1 MKDLKDL
8 NLLDRF
14 LFAEAMEDPQNM
26 RDVLEII
33 LGKDAVLKHLPQ
45 TEKEARISPAY
56 RFAKVDVW
64 AKDTDEVVYDTE
76 VQGTNTKNL
85 PKRSRYYESIID
97 AKLLK
102 PGERDFN
109 KMNDIYIILI
119 APFDLFG
126 KRKYMYTFEMTCKED
141 PSVSLEDGATRIF
154 LNTHGENPDEV
165 SPELVE
171 LLHYIEHTTQDMADG
186 CKSERIHKMQKR
198 ICSIKSSEEVSVR
211 YMQRW
216 EEMEMEKEAAREL
229 GLAEGRTQGL
239 TEGRT
244 QGLAEGR
251 AEGRSSMARLIDKLL
266 EENRIE
272 DCKRIAKDPEFCQH
286 LMEEFG
292 IE

>member
-1 MKDLKDL
+1 MVIEEKQK
-8 NLLDRF
+8 NGAQ
-14 LFAEAMEDPQNM
+14 LFFTSNIEN
-26 RDVLEII
+26 
-33 LGKDAVLKHLPQ
+33 
-45 TEKEARISPAY
+45 
-56 RFAKVDVW
+56 
-64 AKDTDEVVYDTE
+64 
-76 VQGTNTKNL
+76 
-85 PKRSRYYESIID
+85 
-97 AKLLK
+97 
-102 PGERDFN
+102 
-109 KMNDIYIILI
+109 YIIKGELI
-119 APFDLFG
+119 
-126 KRKYMYTFEMTCKED
+126 
-141 PSVSLEDGATRIF
+141 
-154 LNTHGENPDEV
+154 DEV

-239 TEGRT
+239 
-244 QGLAEGR
+244 AEGR

>member
-1 MKDLKDL
+1 MTRKL
-8 NLLDRF
+8 RSF
-14 LFAEAMEDPQNM
+14 
-26 RDVLEII
+26 
-33 LGKDAVLKHLPQ
+33 DAN
-45 TEKEARISPAY
+45 
-56 RFAKVDVW
+56 F
-64 AKDTDEVVYDTE
+64 
-76 VQGTNTKNL
+76 
-85 PKRSRYYESIID
+85 
-97 AKLLK
+97 
-102 PGERDFN
+102 ER
-109 KMNDIYIILI
+109 L
-119 APFDLFG
+119 
-126 KRKYMYTFEMTCKED
+126 
-141 PSVSLEDGATRIF
+141 
-154 LNTHGENPDEV
+154 
-165 SPELVE
+165 
-171 LLHYIEHTTQDMADG
+171 Q
-186 CKSERIHKMQKR
+186 
-198 ICSIKSSEEVSVR
+198 EVSVR

>member
-1 MKDLKDL
+1 MRSYTFEEYKLMMNHKES
-8 NLLDRF
+8 LLDKF
-14 LFAEAMEDPQNM
+14 
-26 RDVLEII
+26 
-33 LGKDAVLKHLPQ
+33 
-45 TEKEARISPAY
+45 ISSLNQIEY
-56 RFAKVDVW
+56 K
-64 AKDTDEVVYDTE
+64 K
-76 VQGTNTKNL
+76 
-85 PKRSRYYESIID
+85 I
-97 AKLLK
+97 
-102 PGERDFN
+102 
-109 KMNDIYIILI
+109 IILI

-154 LNTHGENPDEV
+154 LNTHGDNPDEV

-286 LMEEFG
+286 MMEEFG

>member
-1 MKDLKDL
+1 MTRADFVILWDNFSNDKT
-8 NLLDRF
+8 LLLSHDFVRYCYRGKQKNGAQ
-14 LFAEAMEDPQNM
+14 LFFTSNIEN
-26 RDVLEII
+26 
-33 LGKDAVLKHLPQ
+33 
-45 TEKEARISPAY
+45 
-56 RFAKVDVW
+56 
-64 AKDTDEVVYDTE
+64 
-76 VQGTNTKNL
+76 
-85 PKRSRYYESIID
+85 
-97 AKLLK
+97 
-102 PGERDFN
+102 
-109 KMNDIYIILI
+109 YII
-119 APFDLFG
+119 
-126 KRKYMYTFEMTCKED
+126 K
-141 PSVSLEDGATRIF
+141 
-154 LNTHGENPDEV
+154 GELTDEV

-239 TEGRT
+239 
-244 QGLAEGR
+244 AEGR

>member
-1 MKDLKDL
+1 MVIEEKQK
-8 NLLDRF
+8 NGAQ
-14 LFAEAMEDPQNM
+14 LFFTSNIEN
-26 RDVLEII
+26 
-33 LGKDAVLKHLPQ
+33 
-45 TEKEARISPAY
+45 
-56 RFAKVDVW
+56 
-64 AKDTDEVVYDTE
+64 
-76 VQGTNTKNL
+76 
-85 PKRSRYYESIID
+85 
-97 AKLLK
+97 
-102 PGERDFN
+102 
-109 KMNDIYIILI
+109 YII
-119 APFDLFG
+119 
-126 KRKYMYTFEMTCKED
+126 K
-141 PSVSLEDGATRIF
+141 
-154 LNTHGENPDEV
+154 GELTDEV

-198 ICSIKSSEEVSVR
+198 ICSIKSSEEVSVK

>member
-1 MKDLKDL
+1 MVIEEKQK
-8 NLLDRF
+8 NGAQ
-14 LFAEAMEDPQNM
+14 LFFTSNIEN
-26 RDVLEII
+26 
-33 LGKDAVLKHLPQ
+33 
-45 TEKEARISPAY
+45 
-56 RFAKVDVW
+56 
-64 AKDTDEVVYDTE
+64 
-76 VQGTNTKNL
+76 
-85 PKRSRYYESIID
+85 
-97 AKLLK
+97 
-102 PGERDFN
+102 
-109 KMNDIYIILI
+109 YIIKGELI
-119 APFDLFG
+119 
-126 KRKYMYTFEMTCKED
+126 
-141 PSVSLEDGATRIF
+141 
-154 LNTHGENPDEV
+154 DEV

-239 TEGRT
+239 TEGR
-244 QGLAEGR
+244 

>member
-1 MKDLKDL
+1 
-8 NLLDRF
+8 
-14 LFAEAMEDPQNM
+14 
-26 RDVLEII
+26 
-33 LGKDAVLKHLPQ
+33 
-45 TEKEARISPAY
+45 
-56 RFAKVDVW
+56 
-64 AKDTDEVVYDTE
+64 
-76 VQGTNTKNL
+76 
-85 PKRSRYYESIID
+85 
-97 AKLLK
+97 
-102 PGERDFN
+102 
-109 KMNDIYIILI
+109 
-119 APFDLFG
+119 
-126 KRKYMYTFEMTCKED
+126 MT
-141 PSVSLEDGATRIF
+141 
-154 LNTHGENPDEV
+154 DEV

-171 LLHYIEHTTQDMADG
+171 LLHYIEHTTRDMADG

-239 TEGRT
+239 TEGQNPGSCGGKSR
-244 QGLAEGR
+244 GR

>member
-1 MKDLKDL
+1 MVIEEKQK
-8 NLLDRF
+8 NGAQ
-14 LFAEAMEDPQNM
+14 LFFTSNIEN
-26 RDVLEII
+26 
-33 LGKDAVLKHLPQ
+33 
-45 TEKEARISPAY
+45 
-56 RFAKVDVW
+56 
-64 AKDTDEVVYDTE
+64 
-76 VQGTNTKNL
+76 
-85 PKRSRYYESIID
+85 
-97 AKLLK
+97 
-102 PGERDFN
+102 
-109 KMNDIYIILI
+109 YII
-119 APFDLFG
+119 
-126 KRKYMYTFEMTCKED
+126 K
-141 PSVSLEDGATRIF
+141 
-154 LNTHGENPDEV
+154 GELTDEV

-244 QGLAEGR
+244 QG
-251 AEGRSSMARLIDKLL
+251 RLIDKLL

>member
-1 MKDLKDL
+1 MVIEEKQK
-8 NLLDRF
+8 NGAQ
-14 LFAEAMEDPQNM
+14 LFFTSNIEN
-26 RDVLEII
+26 
-33 LGKDAVLKHLPQ
+33 
-45 TEKEARISPAY
+45 
-56 RFAKVDVW
+56 
-64 AKDTDEVVYDTE
+64 
-76 VQGTNTKNL
+76 
-85 PKRSRYYESIID
+85 
-97 AKLLK
+97 
-102 PGERDFN
+102 
-109 KMNDIYIILI
+109 YII
-119 APFDLFG
+119 
-126 KRKYMYTFEMTCKED
+126 K
-141 PSVSLEDGATRIF
+141 
-154 LNTHGENPDEV
+154 GELTDEV

-229 GLAEGRTQGL
+229 GLAEGR
-239 TEGRT
+239 
-244 QGLAEGR
+244 

>member
-1 MKDLKDL
+1 M
-8 NLLDRF
+8 
-14 LFAEAMEDPQNM
+14 
-26 RDVLEII
+26 VLQ
-33 LGKDAVLKHLPQ
+33 HSPQ
-45 TEKEARISPAY
+45 TEKEQRTSPAY
-56 RFAKVDVW
+56 RFAKLDVW
-64 AKDTDEVVYDTE
+64 TKDMDDAIYDTE
-76 VQGTNTKNL
+76 VQGKNTKNL
-85 PKRSRYYESIID
+85 PKRSRFYQSMID
-97 AKLLK
+97 SKLLE
-102 PGERDFN
+102 PGEKDFN
-109 KMNDIYIILI
+109 KMNDVYIILI

-126 KRKYMYTFEMTCKED
+126 EGKYMYTFQMTCQESF
-141 PSVSLEDGATRIF
+141 SVLLNDGATRIF
-154 LNTHGENPDEV
+154 LNTHGTNPEDV

-171 LLHYIEHTTQDMADG
+171 LLHYIENTTQEVADS
-186 CKSERIHKMQKR
+186 CTSPRIHKMQER
-198 ICSIKSSEEVSVR
+198 ICSIKSSEEVSVK

>member
-1 MKDLKDL
+1 MKELKDL

-26 RDVLEII
+26 RDILEII
-33 LGKDAVLKHLPQ
+33 LGKDVVLKHLPQ

-64 AKDTDEVVYDTE
+64 AEDTDEVIYDTE
-76 VQGTNTKNL
+76 VQGINTKNL
-85 PKRSRYYESIID
+85 PKRSRYYEGIID

-126 KRKYMYTFEMTCKED
+126 KEKYMYTFQMTCKED
-141 PSVSLEDGATRIF
+141 SSVLLGDGATRIF
-154 LNTHGENPDEV
+154 LNTHGKNPDEV
-165 SPELVE
+165 SAELVE
-171 LLHYIEHTTQDMADG
+171 LLHYIEHTTQDMADF
-186 CKSERIHKMQKR
+186 CKSERIHKIQER

-216 EEMEMEKEAAREL
+216 EELELKKE
-229 GLAEGRTQGL
+229 EGRE
-239 TEGRT
+239 EGRD
-244 QGLAEGR
+244 
-251 AEGRSSMARLIDKLL
+251 SMAQLITILL
-266 EENRIE
+266 KENRID
-272 DCKRIAKDPEFCQH
+272 DCKKAAEDSEFCQV
-286 LMEEFG
+286 LMEQYG
-292 IE
+292 IK

>member
-1 MKDLKDL
+1 MVIEEKQK
-8 NLLDRF
+8 NGAQ
-14 LFAEAMEDPQNM
+14 LFFTSNIEN
-26 RDVLEII
+26 
-33 LGKDAVLKHLPQ
+33 
-45 TEKEARISPAY
+45 
-56 RFAKVDVW
+56 
-64 AKDTDEVVYDTE
+64 
-76 VQGTNTKNL
+76 
-85 PKRSRYYESIID
+85 
-97 AKLLK
+97 
-102 PGERDFN
+102 
-109 KMNDIYIILI
+109 YII
-119 APFDLFG
+119 
-126 KRKYMYTFEMTCKED
+126 K
-141 PSVSLEDGATRIF
+141 
-154 LNTHGENPDEV
+154 GELTDEV

-229 GLAEGRTQGL
+229 GLAEGR
-239 TEGRT
+239 
-244 QGLAEGR
+244 
-251 AEGRSSMARLIDKLL
+251 SSMARLIDKLL

>member
-1 MKDLKDL
+1 MDERSKGFEP
-8 NLLDRF
+8 DRF
-14 LFAEAMEDPQNM
+14 LFVSDGKIRRICCIE
-26 RDVLEII
+26 VFLEKII
-33 LGKDAVLKHLPQ
+33 LKHLPRQ
-45 TEKEARISPAY
+45 KKKHPFLDH
-56 RFAKVDVW
+56 FAKVDVW
-64 AKDTDEVVYDTE
+64 ADDAE

-85 PKRSRYYESIID
+85 PKEKDNYIID

-102 PGERDFN
+102 PIERDFN

-141 PSVSLEDGATRIF
+141 PSVSLEDGK
-154 LNTHGENPDEV
+154 NMENDEKR
-165 SPELVE
+165 SW
-171 LLHYIEHTTQDMADG
+171 HAEHTTQDMADG

-239 TEGRT
+239 TEGRAC
-244 QGLAEGR
+244 GGR
-251 AEGRSSMARLIDKLL
+251 ASRGKKFYGTID
-266 EENRIE
+266 R
-272 DCKRIAKDPEFCQH
+272 
-286 LMEEFG
+286 
-292 IE
+292 

>member
-1 MKDLKDL
+1 M
-8 NLLDRF
+8 
-14 LFAEAMEDPQNM
+14 
-26 RDVLEII
+26 
-33 LGKDAVLKHLPQ
+33 
-45 TEKEARISPAY
+45 
-56 RFAKVDVW
+56 
-64 AKDTDEVVYDTE
+64 
-76 VQGTNTKNL
+76 
-85 PKRSRYYESIID
+85 
-97 AKLLK
+97 
-102 PGERDFN
+102 
-109 KMNDIYIILI
+109 
-119 APFDLFG
+119 
-126 KRKYMYTFEMTCKED
+126 
-141 PSVSLEDGATRIF
+141 
-154 LNTHGENPDEV
+154 
-165 SPELVE
+165 
-171 LLHYIEHTTQDMADG
+171 LHYIEHTTQDMADG

-244 QGLAEGR
+244 QGLTEGRTQGLAEGR

>member
-1 MKDLKDL
+1 M
-8 NLLDRF
+8 
-14 LFAEAMEDPQNM
+14 
-26 RDVLEII
+26 
-33 LGKDAVLKHLPQ
+33 
-45 TEKEARISPAY
+45 
-56 RFAKVDVW
+56 W

-216 EEMEMEKEAAREL
+216 EEMEMEKR
-229 GLAEGRTQGL
+229 RHV
-239 TEGRT
+239 
-244 QGLAEGR
+244 
-251 AEGRSSMARLIDKLL
+251 
-266 EENRIE
+266 N
-272 DCKRIAKDPEFCQH
+272 
-286 LMEEFG
+286 
-292 IE
+292 

>member
-1 MKDLKDL
+1 MVIEEKQK
-8 NLLDRF
+8 NGAQ
-14 LFAEAMEDPQNM
+14 LFFTSNIEN
-26 RDVLEII
+26 
-33 LGKDAVLKHLPQ
+33 
-45 TEKEARISPAY
+45 
-56 RFAKVDVW
+56 
-64 AKDTDEVVYDTE
+64 
-76 VQGTNTKNL
+76 
-85 PKRSRYYESIID
+85 
-97 AKLLK
+97 
-102 PGERDFN
+102 
-109 KMNDIYIILI
+109 YIIKGELI
-119 APFDLFG
+119 
-126 KRKYMYTFEMTCKED
+126 
-141 PSVSLEDGATRIF
+141 
-154 LNTHGENPDEV
+154 DEV

-244 QGLAEGR
+244 QGLVEGRAEGR